1 MRNLIVLVGRDKQD
15 FENFA
20 KDLKL
25 DLRLLDRDTDIPC
38 LVDSLEDFNRI
49 IIVATLGSWQGEV
62 MIELALKCK
71 CEVIFYCL
79 TKTKNIHEMIASRIQ
94 VDEILKIFPN
104 FQGVIISEELP
115 LEVRM
120 EALRALISSDEEPS
134 KKSDCF
140 HV

>member
-1 MRNLIVLVGRDKQD
+1 MRNLIVLVGRDKRD

-25 DLRLLDRDTDIPC
+25 DIRLLDRDTDIPS
-38 LVDSLEDFNRI
+38 LVDSLEDFNKI

-71 CEVIFYCL
+71 CEVVFYCL

-94 VDEILKIFPN
+94 ADEILKIFPN

-115 LEVRM
+115 PEVRM
-120 EALRALISSDEEPS
+120 EALRALIGSEEDF
-134 KKSDCF
+134 KEI
-140 HV
+140 